1 MVARYAHQNGEHIQ
15 ETMNKLEVRLQIG
28 SRSV

>member
-15 ETMNKLEVRLQIG
+15 AAMAKLETRIRKVG
-28 SRSV
+28 